1 MSAADAWRLSALDL
15 AARVRAGD
23 LGAADAVESGW
34 RGPAAAWEPE
44 VHAVAHADPA
54 ARAADAARAATLGA
68 NAPLLGVP
76 VLVKDNLCT
85 TDLPTT
91 CASRVLAGYRPP
103 YDATIIARL
112 RAAGAVVT
120 GKGNMDEFAMGSSTE
135 YSCYGPTRNPYDLT
149 RVPGGSSGGPA
160 AAVAYGLCPL
170 GLGSDT
176 GGSVRQPA
184 AFCGVFGLKP
194 TYGRLSRYG
203 LVAFGSS
210 LDQVGIFARHPGDAA
225 EAYGALAGPDPYDAT
240 TRPGPS
246 PDVSGWDRGVSGRTF
261 GWPANLWKEGV
272 EREIVEGLEEAAAAL
287 ERAGARRVTF
297 DFMPGEFAVATYY
310 LVATAEASSNLARFD
325 GVRYGPRHEASG
337 DVRSLYTRTR
347 SAGFGPEVQ
356 RRILLGTYAL
366 SAGYYDAY
374 YLTAQRARTRI
385 RREYEAAFA
394 RCDFMLLPASPT
406 LPFRLG
412 EKTEDPLAMYLSDIF
427 TIGANLAGIPGLTV
441 PVGLT
446 AAPAG
451 GRPSEV
457 RPPLP
462 RAVQLLGPDDSE
474 PALLAAGRAIEVRG
488 DVSRLARRH
497 TTEFAWPTKR

>member
-1 MSAADAWRLSALDL
+1 MSDLWKLSATALAERVRSGKASAAE
-15 AARVRAGD
+15 
-23 LGAADAVESGW
+23 AVESGW
-34 RGPAAAWEPE
+34 EGPARAWEAD
-44 VHAVAHADPA
+44 VHAIVAADPK
-54 ARAADAARAATLGA
+54 ARAAGAAAVTATGAPAAGA
-68 NAPLLGVP
+68 TSADGPLRGVP
-76 VLVKDNLCT
+76 VVVKDNLCT
-85 TDLPTT
+85 TDYTTT
-91 CASRVLAGYRPP
+91 CGSKILEGYRPP
-103 YDATIIARL
+103 YDATVIRRL

-135 YSCYGPTRNPYDLT
+135 YSAYGPTRNPYDLE

-160 AAVAYGLCPL
+160 AAVAYGLAPV

-184 AFCGVFGLKP
+184 AFCGVLGLKP

-210 LDQVGIFARHPGDAA
+210 LDQVGIFARHVSDVATTYA
-225 EAYGALAGPDPYDAT
+225 ALAGPDPRDAT
-240 TRPGPS
+240 TRRTPA
-246 PDVSGWDRGVSGRTF
+246 PDVSGWDSGVKGLRF
-261 GWPANLWKEGV
+261 GWPANLWAAGV
-272 EREIVEGLEEAAAAL
+272 EREVVSGLEDAAAWL
-287 ERAGARRVTF
+287 EQAGATRVPF

-325 GVRYGPRHEASG
+325 GVRYGFRHKKSG
-337 DVRSLYTRTR
+337 DVRSLYVRSR

-374 YLTAQRARTRI
+374 YLSAQRARTRI
-385 RREYEAAFA
+385 RREYEEAFR
-394 RCDFMLLPASPT
+394 RCDLMLLPASPT

-412 EKTEDPLAMYLSDIF
+412 EKVDDPLAMYLSDIF

-446 AAPAG
+446 MAG
-451 GRPSEV
+451 
-457 RPPLP
+457 LP
-462 RAVQLLGPDDSE
+462 RAAQILGPEDAE
-474 PALLAAGRAIEVRG
+474 PALLRAARAIEARG
-488 DVSRLARRH
+488 DTTRMAAKDE
-497 TTEFAWPTKR
+497 TEFAWPTKP

>member
-1 MSAADAWRLSALDL
+1 VSAAREAWRLPATAL
-15 AARVRAGD
+15 AARVHAGE
-23 LGAADAVESGW
+23 LSVTEAVESGW
-34 RGPAAAWEPE
+34 EGPAAQWETD
-44 VHAVAHADPA
+44 VHAVAHADTA
-54 ARAADAARAATLGA
+54 ARAAGAAAAQSVSGP
-68 NAPLLGVP
+68 APLRGVP

-85 TDLPTT
+85 TDFPTT
-91 CASRVLAGYRPP
+91 CASRVLAGYRSP
-103 YDATIIARL
+103 YDATVVRRL
-112 RAAGAVVT
+112 RAAGAVVI

-135 YSCYGPTRNPYDLT
+135 YSCYGPTRNPFDLE

-170 GLGSDT
+170 SLGSDT

-210 LDQVGIFARHPGDAA
+210 LDQVGIFARHAGDVAA
-225 EAYGALAGPDPYDAT
+225 AYAALAGPDPYDAT
-240 TRPGPS
+240 TRLAPA
-246 PDVSGWDRGVSGRTF
+246 PDVARWEHGVRGLRF
-261 GWPANLWKEGV
+261 GWPANLWREGV
-272 EREIVEGLEEAAAAL
+272 EREVVEGLEEAAGSL
-287 ERAGARRVTF
+287 ERAGARRVPF
-297 DFMPGEFAVATYY
+297 DFLPGGYAVATYY

-325 GVRYGPRHEASG
+325 GVRYGFRHADSP
-337 DVRSLYTRTR
+337 DVRALYTHSR
-347 SAGFGPEVQ
+347 STGFGPEVQ

-385 RREYEAAFA
+385 RREYQAAFA
-394 RCDFMLLPASPT
+394 RCDLMMLPASPT

-441 PVGLT
+441 PVGL
-446 AAPAG
+446 AAG
-451 GRPSEV
+451 NGDR
-457 RPPLP
+457 PLP
-462 RAVQLLGPDDSE
+462 RAVQLLGPDDAE
-474 PALLAAGRAIEVRG
+474 PVLLAAGRVLEVQG
-488 DVSRLARRH
+488 DDGRLGREH
-497 TTEFAWPTKR
+497 QTEFTWPTKR